1 MMKSRKLWGAILLI
15 VIALT
20 AVFTGKAQDFMIVSP
35 FIMQIFG
42 LYVIGNVGSKIT
54 KK

>member
-1 MMKSRKLWGAILLI
+1 MKSRKLWGAIALI
-15 VIALT
+15 LIALVT
-20 AVFTGKAQDFMIVSP
+20 VFMGKAQEFMIVSP

-42 LYVIGNVGSKIT
+42 LYVVGNVGSKIA